1 MPGWHNATK
10 DLYESGELQVV
21 GIIQEQHPERCRLFM
36 QWKQMGWPI
45 LVDSLNLLEVA
56 AVPITVAIDEHGIVR
71 EKGLRLD
78 KAEEFRSGFMRTKF
92 EASAS
97 PEDDEDDAA
106 AVPAQW
112 PAAVKPA
119 ESAGPKVW
127 AHFSDLIVRSNDL
140 GRIDDAIQGYRHA
153 LQGEPGNGW
162 LEFRLGVALRKR
174 YDSGGRQQGDFQ
186 AAVDHWKA
194 ALDIDPNQ
202 YIWRRRIQQYGPRL
216 DKPYPFYDWVPQA
229 RQEITARGETPSELI
244 VEPGGAEF
252 AAPAKE
258 LAAIDAPAERPDAGG
273 RIHRDEGEFI
283 AIEKVVVPNSIKPG
297 EASRIHVNFRPRE
310 ELKAHWNNEVDGLE
324 VWLNEGEGCRLDG
337 SYRSLVN
344 PPEVVSLEERKAEF
358 ELRCNEDATPGSRS
372 LDGYALY
379 YVCEDVQGTCLYRR
393 QDFQV
398 VVDVR

>member
-1 MPGWHNATK
+1 MPGWHDAIK

-21 GIIQEQHPERCRLFM
+21 GIIQEQHPDRCRLFM

-45 LVDSLNLLEVA
+45 LVDSLNLLEVS
-56 AVPITVAIDEHGIVR
+56 AVPITVAIDQHGIVR

-78 KAEEFRSGFMRTKF
+78 KADEFRTGFLQTTF
-92 EASAS
+92 EAPGADHSATPPTRW
-97 PEDDEDDAA
+97 PE
-106 AVPAQW
+106 
-112 PAAVKPA
+112 AVKPA
-119 ESAGPKVW
+119 ESADAAAW
-127 AHFSDLIVRSNDL
+127 ADFADLIVRSNDL
-140 GRIDDAIQGYRHA
+140 SRISDAMQAYRKA
-153 LQGEPGNGW
+153 LETHPEDGW

-174 YDSGGRQQGDFQ
+174 YDSDSRQDGDFQ

-229 RQEITARGETPSELI
+229 REEITARGETPAPLI

-252 AAPAKE
+252 AEPATE
-258 LAAIDAPAERPDAGG
+258 LATMDAPAEPPDPRG

-283 AIEKVVVPNSIKPG
+283 ELERVVVPNSIAPG
-297 EASRIHVNFRPRE
+297 EASRIHVNFCPRE
-310 ELKAHWNNEVDGLE
+310 EIKAHWNNEVDGLE
-324 VWLNEGEGCRLDG
+324 VWLNEGEGCQLDS
-337 SYRSLVN
+337 SYRSLPN
-344 PPEVVSLEERKAEF
+344 PPQVVSLEERKAEF
-358 ELRCNEDATPGSRS
+358 EIHCGEDAAAGPRI

-379 YVCEDVQGTCLYRR
+379 YVCEDVRGTCLYRR

-398 VVDVR
+398 VMEVR

>member
-1 MPGWHNATK
+1 MPGWHDAIN

-21 GIIQEQHPERCRLFM
+21 GIIQEQHPDRCRLFM

-45 LVDSLNLLEVA
+45 LVDSLNLLEVS
-56 AVPITVAIDEHGIVR
+56 AVPITVAIDEYGIVR

-78 KAEEFRSGFMRTKF
+78 KAEEFRGGFMQTKF
-92 EASAS
+92 EAPA
-97 PEDDEDDAA
+97 PDDAA
-106 AVPAQW
+106 APSAQW
-112 PAAVKPA
+112 PEAVKPTD
-119 ESAGPKVW
+119 SADPSAW
-127 AHFSDLIVRSNDL
+127 ADFADLIVRSNDI
-140 GRIDDAIQGYRHA
+140 GRIDDAIQAYRQA
-153 LQGEPGNGW
+153 LDTQPGNGW

-174 YDSGGRQQGDFQ
+174 YDSDGRQEGDFQ

-229 RQEITARGETPSELI
+229 RQEIAARGETPAGLI
-244 VEPGGAEF
+244 IEPGGAEF
-252 AAPAKE
+252 AEPANVI
-258 LAAIDAPAERPDAGG
+258 ATMDAPAEPPDAAG

-283 AIEKVVVPNSIKPG
+283 ALEKVVVPNSIKPG

-310 ELKAHWNNEVDGLE
+310 EIKAHWNNEVDGLE
-324 VWLNEGEGCRLDG
+324 VWLNEGEGCQLDG
-337 SYRSLVN
+337 SYRSLPN

-358 ELRCNEDATPGSRS
+358 EIHCAESAAPGPRS

-379 YVCEDVQGTCLYRR
+379 YVCEDVRGTCLYRR

-398 VVDVR
+398 IVEVR